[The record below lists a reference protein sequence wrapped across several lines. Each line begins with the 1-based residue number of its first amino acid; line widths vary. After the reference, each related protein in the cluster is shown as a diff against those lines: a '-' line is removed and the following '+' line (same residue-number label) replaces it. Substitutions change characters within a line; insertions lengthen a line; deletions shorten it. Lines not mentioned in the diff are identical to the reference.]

1 MGYIQPEWPFIT
13 VSLFVPIHSCWAKLV
28 GCCWMARPWT
38 MWTTWTRSTKSPTR
52 RLRWNMVE
60 PWDHRLFNMGPVETG
75 GEIADGATGA
85 AMSANKCGIFLQ
97 SWTWIQTPSSGC
109 CLKRVYFPFLS
120 MMIPNESHTSPP
132 VTWRAVFCAC
142 LLSFLLLSS
151 ASLLP
156 PSSLPLHVHV

>member
-1 MGYIQPEWPFIT
+1 MGYIQPEWAFIT
-13 VSLFVPIHSCWAKLV
+13 VSWFVPIHSCWAKWV

-52 RLRWNMVE
+52 RLRWNHGTTGN
-60 PWDHRLFNMGPVETG
+60 WGRNRRLTG
-75 GEIADGATGA
+75 LLEQQCPHCQMWYIVAEL
-85 AMSANKCGIFLQ
+85 F
-97 SWTWIQTPSSGC
+97 TWIQYKPHHLAVVSSVFTF
-109 CLKRVYFPFLS
+109 RFSAWWSP
-120 MMIPNESHTSPP
+120 MSHISPP